1 MSAIHPVDHVLES
14 IKAISCPLGLGA
26 EGSEGERAGHAT
38 EEGSARSD
46 RLGGDTCAN
55 SVGEHV
61 IDPAAKDV
69 LRRPARWKRP
79 AFNGLVPTDHDTL
92 DTATVLSY
100 RSVGSVARI
109 PKALRMALPK
119 TIWLTASALA
129 LLALAT
135 SASAQDVEWADAMK
149 AAERALT
156 ESR

>member
-1 MSAIHPVDHVLES
+1 MLAKRRWEVPASAPCPWAHRIWDRES
-14 IKAISCPLGLGA
+14 RVTGHLV
-26 EGSEGERAGHAT
+26 AG
-38 EEGSARSD
+38 
-46 RLGGDTCAN
+46 
-55 SVGEHV
+55 
-61 IDPAAKDV
+61 
-69 LRRPARWKRP
+69 RPSQGWKRP

-109 PKALRMALPK
+109 PKALRMVLPTK
-119 TIWLTASALA
+119 TIWLTASALS